1 MSITDPVDNGT
12 LGNKFERLVEIMRI
26 LRSPDGCPWD
36 REQTT
41 ESLRPFILEEAYEV
55 VEAINESD
63 ISSLRS
69 ELGDYIFEAVFL
81 AQICSEDNVFRIE
94 DSIDC
99 VCEKLIRRHPHVFGS
114 DSSEKDL
121 TVQDVKENWEEIK
134 SNEKQA
140 AGEIPHLLS
149 GIPKVLPALL
159 RAYRL
164 GKRTAIIGFDWTV
177 TNQVID
183 KVEEELSELRA
194 AIETDTSSTTE
205 EELGDLL
212 FTVAN
217 LSRHLGLDPEQA
229 LNKAN
234 TKFTKRFNEMEN
246 YFRENNRELRDVS
259 DKEMEIVWEK
269 IKKELK

>member
-1 MSITDPVDNGT
+1 MSITDPLDNGT
-12 LGNKFERLVEIMRI
+12 LGKKFERLVEIMRI

-114 DSSEKDL
+114 DSSEKIS
-121 TVQDVKENWEEIK
+121 QYK
-134 SNEKQA
+134 
-140 AGEIPHLLS
+140 
-149 GIPKVLPALL
+149 
-159 RAYRL
+159 
-164 GKRTAIIGFDWTV
+164 
-177 TNQVID
+177 
-183 KVEEELSELRA
+183 
-194 AIETDTSSTTE
+194 
-205 EELGDLL
+205 
-212 FTVAN
+212 
-217 LSRHLGLDPEQA
+217 
-229 LNKAN
+229 
-234 TKFTKRFNEMEN
+234 M
-246 YFRENNRELRDVS
+246 
-259 DKEMEIVWEK
+259 
-269 IKKELK
+269 